1 MLGLFTLGKEAYK
14 KLDDSTLEEA
24 TVTNLTDHPRYAN
37 KTWAEIK
44 AELKNEP
51 FYNAVSGFGIFS
63 NAFATIFSLIKGSF
77 LSIKE
82 YKNPIKAVKE
92 DVLTLLKSGS
102 ILLSITALLAL
113 FWKIGL
119 IYIVYKQ
126 IRKRI
131 RM

>member
-44 AELKNEP
+44 AEVKNEP
-51 FYNAVSGFGIFS
+51 FFNVVSSFGIFG
-63 NAFATIFSLIKGSF
+63 NVFNTLFSLIKGSF
-77 LSIKE
+77 VSIKE

-102 ILLSITALLAL
+102 VILSITALLAL

-126 IRKRI
+126 IRKRV